1 MKKIR
6 EYALTTLGI
15 ILTAIGLE
23 YFLFPNDIAAGGVS
37 GIALVINGITGW
49 NISIMVFILNI
60 ILFIVAF
67 VVLGKGFG
75 GKSLYATV
83 ILSVVMEIIEKV
95 FNPVM
100 LTENMFLASFF
111 GSALLAMGSA
121 IVFHQGASTGG
132 TSILAAIIS
141 KFTPLGVGT
150 ALLLNDSIICLLAI
164 NVFGIDKGLFGFFS
178 LILIGLLID
187 KFIDGFNTC
196 KQVFIITS
204 KADMVVNF
212 INKDI
217 NRMYDK
223 DLMKA
228 KSEYTK
234 DFFRCCNELSLS
246 PQSRA
251 KLGNINLQAEQEKQD
266 PLLQVLALT
275 TLTMDTVVWE

>member
-1 MKKIR
+1 MKKIK

-15 ILTAIGLE
+15 VLTAIALE
-23 YFLFPNDIAAGGVS
+23 YFFFPNDIAAGGVS
-37 GIALVINGITGW
+37 GIALVINGVTGW

-60 ILFIVAF
+60 ILFILAF

-75 GKSLYATV
+75 GKSIYATV
-83 ILSVVMEIIEKV
+83 MLSVVMEIIERV
-95 FNPVM
+95 FSTGI
-100 LTENMFLASFF
+100 LTDNMFLASFF

-141 KFTPLGVGT
+141 KFTSLGVGT
-150 ALLLNDSIICLLAI
+150 SLLLNDSIICLLAI

-204 KADMVVNF
+204 KAEMVVNF

-217 NRMYDK
+217 NRGCTVLNGKGGYTDSEVK
-223 DLMKA
+223 IVYTVLSSNQFITL
-228 KSEYTK
+228 KSFIKENNPEAFITVNDSK
-234 DFFRCCNELSLS
+234 EV
-246 PQSRA
+246 
-251 KLGNINLQAEQEKQD
+251 LGLGFNND
-266 PLLQVLALT
+266 Y
-275 TLTMDTVVWE
+275 

>member
-1 MKKIR
+1 MRKIR

-15 ILTAIGLE
+15 VLTAIGLE

-217 NRMYDK
+217 NRGCTVLNGKGGYTY
-223 DLMKA
+223 
-228 KSEYTK
+228 SEVNIVYTV
-234 DFFRCCNELSLS
+234 LSNNQFITLKNFIKENNPEAFITVNDS
-246 PQSRA
+246 
-251 KLGNINLQAEQEKQD
+251 KEVLGLGFNDNY
-266 PLLQVLALT
+266 
-275 TLTMDTVVWE
+275 

>member
-1 MKKIR
+1 MKKIK

-15 ILTAIGLE
+15 VLTAIALE
-23 YFLFPNDIAAGGVS
+23 YFFFPNDIAAGGVS
-37 GIALVINGITGW
+37 GIALVINGVTGW

-60 ILFIVAF
+60 ILFILAF
-67 VVLGKGFG
+67 VILGKGFG
-75 GKSLYATV
+75 GKSIYATV
-83 ILSVVMEIIEKV
+83 MLSVVMEIIERV
-95 FNPVM
+95 FSPGI
-100 LTENMFLASFF
+100 LTDNMFLASFF

-141 KFTPLGVGT
+141 KFTSLGVGT
-150 ALLLNDSIICLLAI
+150 SLLLNDSIICLLAI

-204 KADMVVNF
+204 KAEMVVNF

-217 NRMYDK
+217 NRGCTVLNGKGGYTDSEVK
-223 DLMKA
+223 IVYTVLSSNQFITL
-228 KSEYTK
+228 KSFIKENNPEAFITVNDSK
-234 DFFRCCNELSLS
+234 EV
-246 PQSRA
+246 
-251 KLGNINLQAEQEKQD
+251 LGLGFNND
-266 PLLQVLALT
+266 Y
-275 TLTMDTVVWE
+275 

>member
-1 MKKIR
+1 MKKIK

-15 ILTAIGLE
+15 VLTAIALE
-23 YFLFPNDIAAGGVS
+23 YFFFPNDIAAGGVS
-37 GIALVINGITGW
+37 GIALVINGVTGW
-49 NISIMVFILNI
+49 NISIMVLILNI
-60 ILFIVAF
+60 ILFILAF

-75 GKSLYATV
+75 GKSIYATV
-83 ILSVVMEIIEKV
+83 MLSVVMEIIERV
-95 FNPVM
+95 FSPGI
-100 LTENMFLASFF
+100 LTDNMFLASFF

-141 KFTPLGVGT
+141 KFTSLGVGT
-150 ALLLNDSIICLLAI
+150 SLLLNDSIICLLAI

-204 KADMVVNF
+204 KAEMVVNF

-217 NRMYDK
+217 NRGCTVLNGKGGYTDSEVK
-223 DLMKA
+223 IVYTVLSSNQFITL
-228 KSEYTK
+228 KSFIKENNPEAFITVNDSK
-234 DFFRCCNELSLS
+234 EV
-246 PQSRA
+246 
-251 KLGNINLQAEQEKQD
+251 LGLGFNSNY
-266 PLLQVLALT
+266 
-275 TLTMDTVVWE
+275 

>member
-1 MKKIR
+1 MKKIK

-15 ILTAIGLE
+15 VLTALALE
-23 YFLFPNDIAAGGVS
+23 YFFFPNDIAAGGVS
-37 GIALVINGITGW
+37 GIALVINGVTGW

-60 ILFIVAF
+60 ILFILAF

-75 GKSLYATV
+75 GKSIYATV
-83 ILSVVMEIIEKV
+83 MLSVVMEIIERV
-95 FNPVM
+95 FSPGI
-100 LTENMFLASFF
+100 LTDNMFLASFF

-121 IVFHQGASTGG
+121 IVFHHGASTGG

-141 KFTPLGVGT
+141 KFTSLGVGT
-150 ALLLNDSIICLLAI
+150 SLLLNDSIICLLAI

-204 KADMVVNF
+204 KAEMVVNF

-217 NRMYDK
+217 DRGCTVLNGKGGYTDSEVK
-223 DLMKA
+223 IVYTVLSSNQFITL
-228 KSEYTK
+228 KSFIKENNPEAFITVNDSK
-234 DFFRCCNELSLS
+234 EV
-246 PQSRA
+246 
-251 KLGNINLQAEQEKQD
+251 LGLGFNND
-266 PLLQVLALT
+266 Y
-275 TLTMDTVVWE
+275 

>member
-15 ILTAIGLE
+15 VLTAIGLE
-23 YFLFPNDIAAGGVS
+23 YFFFPNDIAAGGVS

-217 NRMYDK
+217 NRGCTVLNGKGGYTY
-223 DLMKA
+223 
-228 KSEYTK
+228 SEVNIVYTV
-234 DFFRCCNELSLS
+234 LSNNQFITLKNFIKENNPEAFITVNDS
-246 PQSRA
+246 
-251 KLGNINLQAEQEKQD
+251 KEVLGLGFNDNY
-266 PLLQVLALT
+266 
-275 TLTMDTVVWE
+275 

>member
-15 ILTAIGLE
+15 VLTAIGLE

-121 IVFHQGASTGG
+121 IVFHPGASTGG

-217 NRMYDK
+217 NRGCTVLNGKGGYTY
-223 DLMKA
+223 
-228 KSEYTK
+228 SEVNIVYTV
-234 DFFRCCNELSLS
+234 LSNNQFITLKNFIKENNPEAFITVNDS
-246 PQSRA
+246 
-251 KLGNINLQAEQEKQD
+251 KEVLGLGFNDNY
-266 PLLQVLALT
+266 
-275 TLTMDTVVWE
+275 

>member
-15 ILTAIGLE
+15 VLTAIGLE

-204 KADMVVNF
+204 KADMIVNF

-217 NRMYDK
+217 NRGCTVLNGKGGYTY
-223 DLMKA
+223 
-228 KSEYTK
+228 SEVNIVYTV
-234 DFFRCCNELSLS
+234 LSNNQFITLKNFIKENNPEAFITVNDS
-246 PQSRA
+246 
-251 KLGNINLQAEQEKQD
+251 KEVLGLGFNDNY
-266 PLLQVLALT
+266 
-275 TLTMDTVVWE
+275 

>member
-1 MKKIR
+1 MKKIK

-15 ILTAIGLE
+15 VLTAIALE
-23 YFLFPNDIAAGGVS
+23 YFFFPNDIAAGGVS
-37 GIALVINGITGW
+37 GIALVINGVTGW

-60 ILFIVAF
+60 ILFILAF

-75 GKSLYATV
+75 GKSIYATV
-83 ILSVVMEIIEKV
+83 MLSVVMEIIERV
-95 FNPVM
+95 FSPGI
-100 LTENMFLASFF
+100 LTDNMFLASFF

-141 KFTPLGVGT
+141 KFTSLGVGT
-150 ALLLNDSIICLLAI
+150 SLLLNDSIICLLAI

-204 KADMVVNF
+204 KAEMVVNF

-217 NRMYDK
+217 NRGCTVLNGKGGYTDSEVK
-223 DLMKA
+223 IVYTVLSSNQFITL
-228 KSEYTK
+228 KSFIKENNPEAFITVNDSK
-234 DFFRCCNELSLS
+234 E
-246 PQSRA
+246 A
-251 KLGNINLQAEQEKQD
+251 LGLGFNND
-266 PLLQVLALT
+266 Y
-275 TLTMDTVVWE
+275 

>member
-1 MKKIR
+1 MKKIK

-15 ILTAIGLE
+15 VLTAIALE
-23 YFLFPNDIAAGGVS
+23 YFFYPNDIAAGGVS
-37 GIALVINGITGW
+37 GIALVINGVTGW

-60 ILFIVAF
+60 ILFILAF

-75 GKSLYATV
+75 GKSIYATV
-83 ILSVVMEIIEKV
+83 MLSVVMEIIERV
-95 FNPVM
+95 FSPGI
-100 LTENMFLASFF
+100 LTDNMFLASFF

-141 KFTPLGVGT
+141 KFTSLGVGT
-150 ALLLNDSIICLLAI
+150 SLLLNDSIICLLAI

-217 NRMYDK
+217 NRGCTVLNGKGGYTY
-223 DLMKA
+223 
-228 KSEYTK
+228 SEVNIVYTV
-234 DFFRCCNELSLS
+234 LSNNQFITLKNFIKENNPEAFITVNDS
-246 PQSRA
+246 
-251 KLGNINLQAEQEKQD
+251 KEVLGLGFNDNY
-266 PLLQVLALT
+266 
-275 TLTMDTVVWE
+275 

>member
-1 MKKIR
+1 MVQMKKIR

-15 ILTAIGLE
+15 VLTAIALE
-23 YFLFPNDIAAGGVS
+23 YFFFPNDIAAGGVS
-37 GIALVINGITGW
+37 GIALVINGVTGW

-60 ILFIVAF
+60 ILFILAF
-67 VVLGKGFG
+67 LVLGKGFG
-75 GKSLYATV
+75 GKSIYAT
-83 ILSVVMEIIEKV
+83 IMLSVVMELIEKV
-95 FNPVM
+95 FNPGM
-100 LTENMFLASFF
+100 LTDNMFLASFF

-141 KFTPLGVGT
+141 KFTSLGVGT
-150 ALLLNDSIICLLAI
+150 SLLLNDSIICLLAI

-204 KADMVVNF
+204 KSEMVVNF

-217 NRMYDK
+217 NRGCTVLNGKGGYTDSEVK
-223 DLMKA
+223 IVYTVLSSNQFITL
-228 KSEYTK
+228 KSFIKENNPEAFITVNDSK
-234 DFFRCCNELSLS
+234 EV
-246 PQSRA
+246 
-251 KLGNINLQAEQEKQD
+251 LGLGFNSNY
-266 PLLQVLALT
+266 
-275 TLTMDTVVWE
+275 

>member
-1 MKKIR
+1 MKKIK
-6 EYALTTLGI
+6 EYALTKLGI
-15 ILTAIGLE
+15 VLTAMALE
-23 YFLFPNDIAAGGVS
+23 YFFFPNDIAAGGVS
-37 GIALVINGITGW
+37 GIALVINGVTGW

-60 ILFIVAF
+60 ILFILAF

-75 GKSLYATV
+75 GKSIYATV
-83 ILSVVMEIIEKV
+83 MLSVVMEIIERV
-95 FNPVM
+95 FSPGI
-100 LTENMFLASFF
+100 LTDNMFLASFF

-141 KFTPLGVGT
+141 KFTSLGVGT
-150 ALLLNDSIICLLAI
+150 SLLLNDSIICLLAI

-204 KADMVVNF
+204 KAEMVVNF

-217 NRMYDK
+217 DRGCTVLNGKGGYTDSEVK
-223 DLMKA
+223 IVYTVLSSNQFITL
-228 KSEYTK
+228 KSFIKENNPEAFITVNDSK
-234 DFFRCCNELSLS
+234 EV
-246 PQSRA
+246 
-251 KLGNINLQAEQEKQD
+251 LGLGFNND
-266 PLLQVLALT
+266 Y
-275 TLTMDTVVWE
+275 

>member
-15 ILTAIGLE
+15 VLTAIGLE

-60 ILFIVAF
+60 ILFIVAS

-217 NRMYDK
+217 NRGCTVLNGKGGYTY
-223 DLMKA
+223 
-228 KSEYTK
+228 SEVNIVYTV
-234 DFFRCCNELSLS
+234 LSNNQFITLKNFIKENNPEAFITVNDS
-246 PQSRA
+246 
-251 KLGNINLQAEQEKQD
+251 KEVLGLGFNDNY
-266 PLLQVLALT
+266 
-275 TLTMDTVVWE
+275 

>member
-1 MKKIR
+1 MKKIK

-15 ILTAIGLE
+15 VLTAIALE
-23 YFLFPNDIAAGGVS
+23 YFFFPNDIAAGGVS
-37 GIALVINGITGW
+37 GIALVINGVTGW

-60 ILFIVAF
+60 ILFILAF

-75 GKSLYATV
+75 GKSIYATV
-83 ILSVVMEIIEKV
+83 MLSVVMEIIERV
-95 FNPVM
+95 FSPGI
-100 LTENMFLASFF
+100 LTDNMFLASFF

-217 NRMYDK
+217 NRGCTVLNGKGGYTY
-223 DLMKA
+223 
-228 KSEYTK
+228 SEVNIVYTV
-234 DFFRCCNELSLS
+234 LSNNQFITLKNFIKENNPEAFITVNDS
-246 PQSRA
+246 
-251 KLGNINLQAEQEKQD
+251 KEVLGLGFNDNY
-266 PLLQVLALT
+266 
-275 TLTMDTVVWE
+275 

>member
-111 GSALLAMGSA
+111 GSSLLAMGAA

-217 NRMYDK
+217 NRGCTVLNGKGGYTY
-223 DLMKA
+223 
-228 KSEYTK
+228 SEVNIVYTV
-234 DFFRCCNELSLS
+234 LSNNQFITLKNFIKENNPEAFITVNDS
-246 PQSRA
+246 
-251 KLGNINLQAEQEKQD
+251 KEVLGLGFNDNY
-266 PLLQVLALT
+266 
-275 TLTMDTVVWE
+275 

>member
-204 KADMVVNF
+204 KAEMVVNF

-217 NRMYDK
+217 NRGCTVLNGKGGYTDSEVK
-223 DLMKA
+223 IVYTVLSSNQFITL
-228 KSEYTK
+228 KSFIKENNPEAFITVNDSK
-234 DFFRCCNELSLS
+234 EV
-246 PQSRA
+246 
-251 KLGNINLQAEQEKQD
+251 LGLGFNND
-266 PLLQVLALT
+266 Y
-275 TLTMDTVVWE
+275 

>member
-1 MKKIR
+1 MKKIK

-15 ILTAIGLE
+15 VLTAIALE
-23 YFLFPNDIAAGGVS
+23 YFFFPNDIAAGGVS
-37 GIALVINGITGW
+37 GIALVINGVTGW

-60 ILFIVAF
+60 ILFILAF

-75 GKSLYATV
+75 GKSIYATV
-83 ILSVVMEIIEKV
+83 MLSVVMEIIERV
-95 FNPVM
+95 FSPGI
-100 LTENMFLASFF
+100 LTDNMFLASFF

-141 KFTPLGVGT
+141 KFTSLGVGT
-150 ALLLNDSIICLLAI
+150 SLLLNDSIICLLAN

-204 KADMVVNF
+204 KAEMVVNF

-217 NRMYDK
+217 NRGCTVLNGKGGYTDSEVK
-223 DLMKA
+223 IVYTVLSSNQFITL
-228 KSEYTK
+228 KSFIKENNPEAFITVNDSK
-234 DFFRCCNELSLS
+234 EV
-246 PQSRA
+246 
-251 KLGNINLQAEQEKQD
+251 LGLGFNND
-266 PLLQVLALT
+266 Y
-275 TLTMDTVVWE
+275 

>member
-49 NISIMVFILNI
+49 NISIMVFISNI

-111 GSALLAMGSA
+111 GSALLAMGAA

-217 NRMYDK
+217 NRGCTVLNGKGGYTY
-223 DLMKA
+223 
-228 KSEYTK
+228 SEVNIVYTV
-234 DFFRCCNELSLS
+234 LSNNQFITLKNFIKENNPEAFITVNDS
-246 PQSRA
+246 
-251 KLGNINLQAEQEKQD
+251 KEVLGLGFNDNY
-266 PLLQVLALT
+266 
-275 TLTMDTVVWE
+275 

>member
-1 MKKIR
+1 MKKIM

-15 ILTAIGLE
+15 VLTAIGLE

-217 NRMYDK
+217 NRGCTVLNGKGGYTY
-223 DLMKA
+223 
-228 KSEYTK
+228 SEVNIVYTV
-234 DFFRCCNELSLS
+234 LSNNQFITLKNFIKENNPEAFITVNDS
-246 PQSRA
+246 
-251 KLGNINLQAEQEKQD
+251 KEVLGLGFNDNY
-266 PLLQVLALT
+266 
-275 TLTMDTVVWE
+275 

>member
-15 ILTAIGLE
+15 VLTAIGLE

-217 NRMYDK
+217 NRGCTVLNGKGGYTYSEVNIVYTV
-223 DLMKA
+223 LSNNQFITL
-228 KSEYTK
+228 KSFIKENNPEAFITVNDSK
-234 DFFRCCNELSLS
+234 EV
-246 PQSRA
+246 
-251 KLGNINLQAEQEKQD
+251 LGLGFNDNY
-266 PLLQVLALT
+266 
-275 TLTMDTVVWE
+275 

>member
-1 MKKIR
+1 MKKIK

-15 ILTAIGLE
+15 VLTAIALE
-23 YFLFPNDIAAGGVS
+23 YFFFPNDIAAGGVS
-37 GIALVINGITGW
+37 GIALVINGVTGW

-60 ILFIVAF
+60 ILFIIAF

-75 GKSLYATV
+75 GKSIYATV
-83 ILSVVMEIIEKV
+83 MLSVVMEIIERV
-95 FNPVM
+95 FSPGI
-100 LTENMFLASFF
+100 LTDNMFLASFF

-141 KFTPLGVGT
+141 KFTSLGVGT
-150 ALLLNDSIICLLAI
+150 SLLLNDSIICLLAI

-217 NRMYDK
+217 NRGCTVLNGKGGYTY
-223 DLMKA
+223 
-228 KSEYTK
+228 SEVNIVYTV
-234 DFFRCCNELSLS
+234 LSNNQFITLKNFIKENNPEAFITVNDS
-246 PQSRA
+246 
-251 KLGNINLQAEQEKQD
+251 KEVLGLGFNDNY
-266 PLLQVLALT
+266 
-275 TLTMDTVVWE
+275 

>member
-1 MKKIR
+1 MKKIK

-15 ILTAIGLE
+15 VLTAIALE
-23 YFLFPNDIAAGGVS
+23 YFFFPNDIAAGGVS
-37 GIALVINGITGW
+37 GIALVINGVTGW

-60 ILFIVAF
+60 ILFILAF

-75 GKSLYATV
+75 GKSIYATV
-83 ILSVVMEIIEKV
+83 MLSVVMEIIERV
-95 FNPVM
+95 FSPGI
-100 LTENMFLASFF
+100 LTDNMFLASFF

-121 IVFHQGASTGG
+121 IVFQQGASTGG

-141 KFTPLGVGT
+141 KFTSLGVGT
-150 ALLLNDSIICLLAI
+150 SLLLNDSIICLLAI

-204 KADMVVNF
+204 KAEMVVNF

-217 NRMYDK
+217 DRGCTVLNGKGGYTDSEVK
-223 DLMKA
+223 IVYTVLSSNQFITL
-228 KSEYTK
+228 KSFIKENNPEAFITVNDSK
-234 DFFRCCNELSLS
+234 EV
-246 PQSRA
+246 
-251 KLGNINLQAEQEKQD
+251 LGLGFNND
-266 PLLQVLALT
+266 Y
-275 TLTMDTVVWE
+275 

>member
-1 MKKIR
+1 MKKIK

-15 ILTAIGLE
+15 VLTAIALE
-23 YFLFPNDIAAGGVS
+23 YFFFPNDIAAGGVS
-37 GIALVINGITGW
+37 GIALVINGVTGW

-60 ILFIVAF
+60 ILFILAF

-75 GKSLYATV
+75 GKSIYATV
-83 ILSVVMEIIEKV
+83 MLSVVMEIIERV
-95 FNPVM
+95 FSPGI
-100 LTENMFLASFF
+100 LTDNMFLASFF

-141 KFTPLGVGT
+141 KFTSLGVGT
-150 ALLLNDSIICLLAI
+150 SLLLNDSIICLLAI

-204 KADMVVNF
+204 KAEMVVNF

-217 NRMYDK
+217 DRGCTVLNGKGGYTDSEVK
-223 DLMKA
+223 IVYTVLSSKQFITL
-228 KSEYTK
+228 KSFIKENNPEAFITVNDSK
-234 DFFRCCNELSLS
+234 EV
-246 PQSRA
+246 
-251 KLGNINLQAEQEKQD
+251 LGLGFNND
-266 PLLQVLALT
+266 Y
-275 TLTMDTVVWE
+275 

>member
-15 ILTAIGLE
+15 VLTAIGLE

-150 ALLLNDSIICLLAI
+150 ALLLNDLIICLLAI

-217 NRMYDK
+217 NRGCTVLNGKGGYTY
-223 DLMKA
+223 
-228 KSEYTK
+228 SEVNIFYTLHSNNQYITLK
-234 DFFRCCNELSLS
+234 KFITENNPEAFITVNDSKEV
-246 PQSRA
+246 
-251 KLGNINLQAEQEKQD
+251 LGLGFNDNY
-266 PLLQVLALT
+266 
-275 TLTMDTVVWE
+275 

>member
-1 MKKIR
+1 MKKIK

-15 ILTAIGLE
+15 VLTAIALE
-23 YFLFPNDIAAGGVS
+23 YFFFPNDIAAGGVS
-37 GIALVINGITGW
+37 GIALVINGVTGW

-60 ILFIVAF
+60 ILFILAF

-75 GKSLYATV
+75 GKSIYATV
-83 ILSVVMEIIEKV
+83 MLSGVMEIIERV
-95 FNPVM
+95 FSPGI
-100 LTENMFLASFF
+100 LTDNMFLASFF

-141 KFTPLGVGT
+141 KFTSLGVGT
-150 ALLLNDSIICLLAI
+150 SLLLNDSIICLLAI

-204 KADMVVNF
+204 KAEMVVNF

-217 NRMYDK
+217 NRGCTVLNGKGGYTDSEVK
-223 DLMKA
+223 IVYTVLSSNQFITL
-228 KSEYTK
+228 KSFIKENNPEAFITVNDSK
-234 DFFRCCNELSLS
+234 EV
-246 PQSRA
+246 
-251 KLGNINLQAEQEKQD
+251 LGLGFNND
-266 PLLQVLALT
+266 Y
-275 TLTMDTVVWE
+275 